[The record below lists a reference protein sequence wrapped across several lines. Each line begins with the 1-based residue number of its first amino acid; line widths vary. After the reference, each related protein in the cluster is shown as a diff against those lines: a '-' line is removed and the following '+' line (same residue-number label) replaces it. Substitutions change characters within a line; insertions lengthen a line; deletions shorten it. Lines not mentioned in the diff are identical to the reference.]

1 MTNQQR
7 NTWQFIFKSLQRN
20 GTVFLMYVVESKGS
34 SPGRQGFFMAID
46 EQGNTMGSIGGGIM
60 EHKFTEL
67 AKNYLKTNE
76 RVSLLKKQ
84 VHTKNTATDQS
95 GMICSGEQ
103 TIFLHTISSESLS
116 TVEQILTNNAVS
128 LVLSAAG
135 LAVKNSSDNCNFN
148 YYYNNSA
155 DWYYEEKLSY
165 QHHLHI
171 IGGGHCSLALSKLM
185 SSMNFFISVYEDR
198 ENVSTF
204 INNTYA
210 NAVIKVNDY
219 SDLTILIEPEPIT
232 YVIIMTV
239 GYRTDAVAFEALMHK
254 SFNYIKMLGSKNKLF
269 TMCQLFQQKGMTEE
283 RINCLLQ
290 PAGISIN
297 SQTPEEIAI
306 SIAADIIAVKNDA
319 YKTNI

>member
-7 NTWQFIFKSLQRN
+7 NTWQFIFNSLQRN
-20 GTVFLMYVVESKGS
+20 ATVFLLYVVESKGS

-46 EQGNTMGSIGGGIM
+46 EQGNTMGSIGGGMM

-67 AKNYLKTNE
+67 AKNYLKANE
-76 RVSLLKKQ
+76 KVSLIKKQ
-84 VHTKNTATDQS
+84 VHTKNAATDQS

-103 TIFLHTISSESLS
+103 TIFLQTISNESLN
-116 TVEQILTNNAVS
+116 TVAQILNNNAIS
-128 LVLSAAG
+128 LVLSADG
-135 LAVKNSSDNCNFN
+135 LATSNTNGNWYQR
-148 YYYNNSA
+148 YYYNSQA

-185 SSMNFFISVYEDR
+185 RSMNFFISVYEDR

-219 SDLTILIEPEPIT
+219 AELNTQIVSQPNT
-232 YVIIMTV
+232 YVVVMTV

-254 SFNYIKMLGSKNKLF
+254 SFNYFKMLGSKNKLF
-269 TMCQLFQQKGMTEE
+269 TMYQLFQQKGIAKE

-290 PAGISIN
+290 AAGISIN

-306 SIAADIIAVKNDA
+306 SIAADIIAVKNEA
-319 YKTNI
+319 QKS